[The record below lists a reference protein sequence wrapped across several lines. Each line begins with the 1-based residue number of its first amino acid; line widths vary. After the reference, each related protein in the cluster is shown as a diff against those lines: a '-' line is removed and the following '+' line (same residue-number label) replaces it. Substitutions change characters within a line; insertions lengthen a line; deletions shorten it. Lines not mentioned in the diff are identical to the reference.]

1 MGTATVNFSL
11 KLVKSSLATFS
22 SPVESSDY
30 PVPGIG
36 EVRCQEI
43 FFLNSASQRLNMYI
57 SRVFQIVK
65 DLMVDLIHIDY
76 AGIYNCNLKPTLEIK
91 KREFKGF
98 K

>member
-1 MGTATVNFSL
+1 MNFSL

-36 EVRCQEI
+36 EVVFDAKRY
-43 FFLNSASQRLNMYI
+43 FFLPTASQRLNMYI

-65 DLMVDLIHIDY
+65 DLMVDIIHIDY